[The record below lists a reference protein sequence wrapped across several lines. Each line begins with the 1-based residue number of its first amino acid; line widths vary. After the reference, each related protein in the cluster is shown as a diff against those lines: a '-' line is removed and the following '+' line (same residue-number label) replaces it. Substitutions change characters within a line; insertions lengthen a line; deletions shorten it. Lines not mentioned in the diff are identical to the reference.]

1 MTKHKKE
8 HKTSI
13 KKVLLLLIVYIFLF
27 IMIFSFLDY
36 YDYYAINPY
45 FLTVLAVIVGGFST
59 YVHVKNGKR
68 NRIDDIADKL

>member
-1 MTKHKKE
+1 
-8 HKTSI
+8 
-13 KKVLLLLIVYIFLF
+13 
-27 IMIFSFLDY
+27 MIFSFLDY